1 MASVSRVRVDDDG
14 IFAAT
19 RGEIVLDVLFDERRI
34 WSFWLIRDGEERDG
48 GHHVAWPPALARFLD
63 GTTRL
68 ALVEHVSG
76 DRGLRR
82 GGDPGQRRRRAPAS
96 RSSTPRAGRSAW
108 TRATASR
115 RPSTPAATSTWPR
128 SWTPSRRCSR
138 RCARPAST
146 RSRRT
151 APCSARSAAAS

>member
-1 MASVSRVRVDDDG
+1 MASVSRVHVDDDG

-48 GHHVAWPPALARFLD
+48 GHHVAWPPPLQRFLD

-76 DRGLRR
+76 TVVFDEELSLGFK
-82 GGDPGQRRRRAPAS
+82 AS
-96 RSSTPRAGRSAW
+96 ATRFSTG
-108 TRATASR
+108 
-115 RPSTPAATSTWPR
+115 
-128 SWTPSRRCSR
+128 
-138 RCARPAST
+138 
-146 RSRRT
+146 
-151 APCSARSAAAS
+151 AAASNPRQMRH